1 MDTGLNG
8 RVALVTG
15 AGSGIGA
22 ATAHLL
28 ADEGVNVVVSD
39 VNDVGGREVA
49 DSIVKDGGSAAYVH
63 LDVADEAAWMSVV
76 AGIVQHHGA
85 LHILVNN
92 AGFGDGGNVETVT
105 LDEWNRVISVIQTG
119 MWLGMKHA
127 GPAIR
132 SAGGGSIVNISSIYG
147 TSGGI
152 GTSPAYHAGKGA
164 IRTLSKN
171 AALHWATDG
180 VRVNSVHPGFID
192 TPLAAPARNNSDL
205 ERALLR
211 ATPLGRWGRP
221 EEIAAAVVFLSSD
234 RASFITG
241 SEMYV
246 DGGFS
251 AR

>member
-1 MDTGLNG
+1 M
-8 RVALVTG
+8 
-15 AGSGIGA
+15 
-22 ATAHLL
+22 
-28 ADEGVNVVVSD
+28 
-39 VNDVGGREVA
+39 
-49 DSIVKDGGSAAYVH
+49 
-63 LDVADEAAWMSVV
+63 
-76 AGIVQHHGA
+76 
-85 LHILVNN
+85 
-92 AGFGDGGNVETVT
+92 T

-132 SAGGGSIVNISSIYG
+132 SSGGGSIVNISSIYG
-147 TSGGI
+147 TSGGF

-180 VRVNSVHPGFID
+180 VRVNSVHPGFI
-192 TPLAAPARNNSDL
+192 
-205 ERALLR
+205 
-211 ATPLGRWGRP
+211 ATPLTARVRDDSQLERTLLGSTPLRRWGRP
-221 EEIAAAVVFLSSD
+221 EDIAAAVVFLSSD

-251 AR
+251 AQ

>member
-1 MDTGLNG
+1 MDTGLDG
-8 RVALVTG
+8 KVALVTG

-22 ATAHLL
+22 ATARLL
-28 ADEGVNVVVSD
+28 ADEGVTVVVSD
-39 VNDVGGREVA
+39 VNDVHGHKVTDA
-49 DSIVKDGGSAAYVH
+49 IVKDGGSAAYVH
-63 LDVADEAAWMSVV
+63 LDVADEAAWVSVV
-76 AGIVQHHGA
+76 AGIVEHHGG
-85 LHILVNN
+85 LHVLVNN
-92 AGFGDGGNVETVT
+92 AGIADGGDVETVS
-105 LDEWNRVISVIQTG
+105 LADWNRVISVIQTG

-147 TSGGI
+147 TSGGF

-164 IRTLSKN
+164 VRTLSKN

-192 TPLAAPARNNSDL
+192 TPLSAAARDDPDR
-205 ERALLR
+205 ERAVLR
-211 ATPLGRWGRP
+211 VTPLGRWGRP

-251 AR
+251 AC

>member
-1 MDTGLNG
+1 MDTGLDG
-8 RVALVTG
+8 KVALVTG

-22 ATAHLL
+22 ATARLL
-28 ADEGVNVVVSD
+28 ADEGVTVVVSD
-39 VNDVGGREVA
+39 VNDVHGRDVTDA
-49 DSIVKDGGSAAYVH
+49 IVKDGGPAAYVH
-63 LDVADEAAWMSVV
+63 LDVADEAAWVSVV
-76 AGIVQHHGA
+76 AGIVEQHGA
-85 LHILVNN
+85 LHVLVNN
-92 AGFGDGGNVETVT
+92 AGIADGGNVETVT
-105 LDEWNRVISVIQTG
+105 LDDWNRVISVLQTG

-147 TSGGI
+147 TSGGF

-164 IRTLSKN
+164 VRTLSKN

-192 TPLAAPARNNSDL
+192 TPLSAAARDDPDR
-205 ERALLR
+205 ERAVLR
-211 ATPLGRWGRP
+211 VTPLGRWGRP
-221 EEIAAAVVFLSSD
+221 EEIAAAVVCMSSD

-251 AR
+251 AC